1 MTSQVDPGK
10 INRPSIAW
18 VILLAN
24 DRHSRPRF
32 LSDFSSPDGVFAH
45 HRVQLWFVKASK
57 FRARLDM
64 CGSLPCIIK
73 ERFEQMQTATRTKRT
88 ERLDARVTKDEK
100 RVIETA
106 ADLRGLT
113 VTDLMRTVL
122 TDAAARIIRES
133 EVLVLSARS
142 RAAFVDALMNPPMP
156 SARMLAAAQRYR
168 QEVR

>member
-1 MTSQVDPGK
+1 MP
-10 INRPSIAW
+10 
-18 VILLAN
+18 
-24 DRHSRPRF
+24 
-32 LSDFSSPDGVFAH
+32 
-45 HRVQLWFVKASK
+45 
-57 FRARLDM
+57 
-64 CGSLPCIIK
+64 
-73 ERFEQMQTATRTKRT
+73 TATQPKRT

-133 EVLVLSARS
+133 EVLVLSERS
-142 RAAFVDALMNPPMP
+142 RTAFVDALMNPPKP
-156 SARMLAAAQRYR
+156 SARMLAAAKRYR